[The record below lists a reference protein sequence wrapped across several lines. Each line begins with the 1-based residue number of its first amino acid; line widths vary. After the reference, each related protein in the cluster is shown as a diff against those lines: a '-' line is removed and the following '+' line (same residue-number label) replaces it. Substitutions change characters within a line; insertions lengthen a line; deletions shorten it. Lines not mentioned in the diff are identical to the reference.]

1 MDLVTSFGL
10 TILFFYC
17 LTKILSFYGVDQSS
31 YGVYI
36 LFYIFI
42 ALCIV
47 VLQKSEEI
55 F

>member
-1 MDLVTSFGL
+1 MDLVTSAGL

-17 LTKILSFYGVDQSS
+17 LTKILSFYGVDENT
-31 YGVYI
+31 YIIYI
-36 LFYIFI
+36 LFYVFI

-47 VLQKSEEI
+47 VLQKNESI